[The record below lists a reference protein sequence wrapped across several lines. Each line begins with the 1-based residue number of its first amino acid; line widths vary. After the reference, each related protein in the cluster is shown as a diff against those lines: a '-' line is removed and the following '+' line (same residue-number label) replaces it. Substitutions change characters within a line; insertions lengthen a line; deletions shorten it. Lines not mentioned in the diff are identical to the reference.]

1 MSDRM
6 QPDRTRS
13 DPGSRLLVLG
23 FHNVERTWRFPS
35 PEGQGVRNFGRHMRI
50 LHRLANVMPLTDALD
65 ALAAGRPLPSRA
77 VALTFDDGYRD
88 NLTFAVPH
96 LRRFG
101 MPATIYLVPHF
112 LSGLE
117 YAWWERLGWAVR
129 EATVRCVTHNGASH
143 SLQDENARVAALRHI
158 EDDLKDH
165 THAERSQQVESLVDE
180 LRPRGE
186 FAHGDLFMDWDAARE
201 IVAAGL
207 SVGSHTLEHAILA
220 RETPDGQR
228 HDLRESRELLQ
239 RELKVEVDTL
249 AYPNGKPVDYDATTI
264 DAARDAGY
272 RYAVTT
278 WGGPVTADAPPY
290 EIHRTLVSPV
300 ESGARFAAKL
310 VKRLVLP
317 A

>member
-1 MSDRM
+1 
-6 QPDRTRS
+6 
-13 DPGSRLLVLG
+13 
-23 FHNVERTWRFPS
+23 
-35 PEGQGVRNFGRHMRI
+35 
-50 LHRLANVMPLTDALD
+50 
-65 ALAAGRPLPSRA
+65 
-77 VALTFDDGYRD
+77 
-88 NLTFAVPH
+88 
-96 LRRFG
+96 
-101 MPATIYLVPHF
+101 
-112 LSGLE
+112 
-117 YAWWERLGWAVR
+117 
-129 EATVRCVTHNGASH
+129 
-143 SLQDENARVAALRHI
+143 
-158 EDDLKDH
+158 
-165 THAERSQQVESLVDE
+165 
-180 LRPRGE
+180 
-186 FAHGDLFMDWDAARE
+186 MDWDAARE

-239 RELKVEVDTL
+239 RELQVEVDTL

-278 WGGPVTADAPPY
+278 WGGPVTADDPPY